1 MVFCQPT
8 LTQELAC
15 SLNKTN
21 PQLLPLYV
29 YTVRGDLSPYVEEA
43 VSRFAELR
51 YWETDFRLPNYVGDG
66 RYVCL
71 VSSLNVTHPRR
82 CHSSDGVVYALAH
95 LGWLCHYILAH
106 VV

>member
-1 MVFCQPT
+1 MACDT
-8 LTQELAC
+8 ARATQELAC

-51 YWETDFRLPNYVGDG
+51 HWETDFRLPNYVGDG
-66 RYVCL
+66 RCVWL
-71 VSSLNVTHPRR
+71 LWVV
-82 CHSSDGVVYALAH
+82 GVRWCVLR
-95 LGWLCHYILAH
+95 
-106 VV
+106 